1 MDTMAICTGCQ
12 RPLPAKA
19 PDRPCPKRLLKAG
32 LCTGV
37 DIGPVVSQA
46 EVGLTRERAW
56 KAELV
61 LRPLRGQVRLQH
73 RLCLRGCR
81 SDASLAPYPS
91 IGVGLGGHRQ
101 GCGGNVTQLERFA
114 EAPPLTFYGN
124 VID

>member
-91 IGVGLGGHRQ
+91 IGVGLGATPARLRRT
-101 GCGGNVTQLERFA
+101 CDSARKVCRNV
-114 EAPPLTFYGN
+114 PLTVYRN
-124 VID
+124 VIN